1 MNKTELVNYVAE
13 VSHITKVDA
22 TRAVDT
28 VFKGIMESLS
38 NKNDCQF
45 IGFGSFKLRK
55 RNARQGRDPR
65 SGKEIKIPASTTVGF
80 SPSKQLKELLSK

>member
-1 MNKTELVNYVAE
+1 MNKKELINYVAE
-13 VSHITKVDA
+13 VGYITKVEA
-22 TRAVDT
+22 KRSVDN
-28 VFKGIMESLS
+28 VFKGIMEGLA

-80 SPSKQLKELLSK
+80 SPSKQLKELLNK